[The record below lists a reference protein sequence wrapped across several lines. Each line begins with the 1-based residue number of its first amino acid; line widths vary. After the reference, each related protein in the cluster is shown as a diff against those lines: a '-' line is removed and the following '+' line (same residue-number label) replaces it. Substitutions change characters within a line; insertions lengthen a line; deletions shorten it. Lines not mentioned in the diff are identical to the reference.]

1 MRNVKNEGRKN
12 ESYVKGVWSGL
23 FENMKY
29 IMKFGKKVKNIK
41 EIDNKLLNK

>member
-1 MRNVKNEGRKN
+1 VRNVKNGGRKY

-29 IMKFGKKVKNIK
+29 IMKFGKKVKIWK
-41 EIDNKLLNK
+41 KLN